1 MLRCED
7 ALLLVIDIQD
17 VLMPKRD
24 GVAESFVAQC
34 VKLIKCA
41 KTLSIPRLVT
51 EQNPDRLGGTTAAV
65 AEALESAPR
74 IDKMEFGCLANEN
87 FRRAL
92 ENSGRRQLL
101 VCGMETHICVMQTVL
116 AALEAGYEVF
126 VVRDA
131 VASMHETE
139 HEAGLARMKQAGAV
153 IVTTQMTLFEL
164 LRAAGTPAFRSM
176 LPLLK

>member
-1 MLRCED
+1 
-7 ALLLVIDIQD
+7 
-17 VLMPKRD
+17 
-24 GVAESFVAQC
+24 
-34 VKLIKCA
+34 
-41 KTLSIPRLVT
+41 
-51 EQNPDRLGGTTAAV
+51 
-65 AEALESAPR
+65 
-74 IDKMEFGCLANEN
+74 MEFGCLANEN